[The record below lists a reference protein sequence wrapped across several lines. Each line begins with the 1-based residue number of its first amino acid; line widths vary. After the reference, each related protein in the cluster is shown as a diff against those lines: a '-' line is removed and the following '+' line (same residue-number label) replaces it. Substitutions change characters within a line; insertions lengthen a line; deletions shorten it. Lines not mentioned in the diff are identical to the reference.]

1 MKKILQQ
8 KSKFIDEDK
17 NDESDEEE
25 ININTQREEIVKS
38 GSDQQIINNLN
49 KD

>member
-38 GSDQQIINNLN
+38 GSD
-49 KD
+49 